1 MLNWSLKV
9 GRFFGI
15 DVRIHWTLLLL
26 AASRLFQAAVTDTA
40 LLSIAAQQMGILF
53 GLVLL
58 HEFGHCFAARSV
70 GGDADNVVLWPLGGL
85 AYVQAPNR
93 PWPQCWT
100 ALGGPLVNVVI
111 AVALTA
117 FFWTDSH
124 VVDFDLLTHWWGAN
138 FLGNLYR
145 INMAL
150 LVFNLLPAFPMDM
163 GRVLQCLLW
172 MKFGFYR
179 ATMIAQAVGK
189 FFAILMAVYGLAVN
203 DATLIVI
210 GVWLFLQCEQTKK
223 MLQYGEYEEDSIFAE
238 SAMMRVEDP
247 DVLEFRRTQRG
258 GLFGGLRR
266 WWRERKA
273 AREQRKTAEES
284 PRADLNPSDQARV
297 DSLLAKIS
305 REGIGSLSGE
315 EREFLDAASRR
326 LRGGG

>member
-1 MLNWSLKV
+1 MFDWSLKV

-26 AASRLFQAAVTDTA
+26 AASRLFQAAVTDTS

-70 GGDADNVVLWPLGGL
+70 GGDADHVVLWPLGGL

-100 ALGGPLVNVVI
+100 ALGGPLVNVAI
-111 AVALTA
+111 AIPLTVY
-117 FFWTDSH
+117 FWANSH
-124 VVDFDLLTHWWGAN
+124 VVSFDLLTNWWASN
-138 FLGNLYR
+138 FVGNLYR
-145 INMAL
+145 INLAL

-163 GRVLQCLLW
+163 GRVLQCVLW
-172 MKFGFYR
+172 MKLGFYR
-179 ATMIAQAVGK
+179 ATMIAQGVGK
-189 FFAILMAVYGLAVN
+189 FFAVLMAIYGLAVN

-247 DVLEFRRTQRG
+247 DVVEFRRTQG
-258 GLFGGLRR
+258 GGWFGGLRR
-266 WWRERKA
+266 WWRRRKA
-273 AREQRKTAEES
+273 AQEIERTAEAT
-284 PRADLNPSDQARV
+284 PTIDLGPSEQAKV
-297 DSLLAKIS
+297 DALLEKIS

-315 EREFLDAASRR
+315 EREFLDATSRR
-326 LRGGG
+326 LRGGS